1 MNALCFYSKYSVESK
16 RLLDMAKALS
26 LKYICIDNSLI
37 RKKLANS
44 KKIVIQYVPCI
55 LLLYDTGIIEKYEGN
70 HAFRWIKE
78 QIPSPKNESYKQE
91 YVNKETNS
99 QKKSTKTKIN
109 SLKKEPQEKIQ
120 KVVIEKAS
128 DKIIQKASDDN
139 KSMAITDIALQLQKG
154 RETLTR
160 DNLKKRK

>member
-78 QIPSPKNESYKQE
+78 QID
-91 YVNKETNS
+91 
-99 QKKSTKTKIN
+99 KK
-109 SLKKEPQEKIQ
+109 
-120 KVVIEKAS
+120 
-128 DKIIQKASDDN
+128 
-139 KSMAITDIALQLQKG
+139 
-154 RETLTR
+154 
-160 DNLKKRK
+160 